1 MAKQTI
7 EPIKRSTL
15 SSMVAD
21 RLRELVISGA
31 YEPGAQLSEVELAER
46 FGVSRGP
53 IREGL
58 QRLVQ
63 DGLLRSEP
71 HRGVFVPKVG
81 PADIADIYLAREA
94 IEGAA
99 IRIVSAADDRM
110 TVVATLRDLVA
121 QMRVATT
128 AGRWAR
134 VVDLDMR
141 FHLEVVRASGSP
153 RLQRMYSTLIDETRV
168 VMSMTANVPGREDY
182 AEEHAEI
189 ADRIETGSVD
199 LAVATLARTF
209 HESRTTLTRQAAL
222 VASPADAAEAI

>member
-1 MAKQTI
+1 MSKQTI

-15 SSMVAD
+15 SSMVAE

-31 YEPGAQLSEVELAER
+31 YEPGSQLSEVELAER

-81 PADIADIYLAREA
+81 AADIADIYLARLA

-99 IRIVSAADDRM
+99 LRIVAAREDRAS
-110 TVVATLRDLVA
+110 TVALLQDLVT
-121 QMRVATT
+121 QMRTATT
-128 AGRWAR
+128 AGRWSR
-134 VVDLDMR
+134 VADLDMR
-141 FHLEVVRASGSP
+141 FHSEVVRASGST
-153 RLQRMYSTLIDETRV
+153 RLQRMYSMLIDETRV
-168 VMSMTANVPGREDY
+168 VLAMTANVTGREDLVD
-182 AEEHAEI
+182 EHRDI
-189 ADRIETGSVD
+189 ADHIEAGN
-199 LAVATLARTF
+199 AG
-209 HESRTTLTRQAAL
+209 
-222 VASPADAAEAI
+222 AAEAMLAQSFHDSEHALSVEHAHIDLTTRAT

>member
-15 SSMVAD
+15 SSMVAE

-31 YEPGAQLSEVELAER
+31 YPPGSQLSEVELAER

-81 PADIADIYLAREA
+81 PDDIADIYLARLA

-99 IRIVSAADDRM
+99 LRIVAAREDRAS
-110 TVVATLRDLVA
+110 TVALLQDLVA
-121 QMRVATT
+121 QMRTATT

-134 VVDLDMR
+134 VADLDMR
-141 FHLEVVRASGSP
+141 FHSEVVKASGST
-153 RLQRMYSTLIDETRV
+153 RLQRMYAMLIDETRV
-168 VMSMTANVPGREDY
+168 VLAMTANVTGREDLVD
-182 AEEHAEI
+182 EHRDI
-189 ADRIETGSVD
+189 ADYI
-199 LAVATLARTF
+199 VAGNAG
-209 HESRTTLTRQAAL
+209 
-222 VASPADAAEAI
+222 AAEAMLAQSFHDSEHALSVEHAHGDLAALAN

>member
-1 MAKQTI
+1 MPKQAI
-7 EPIKRSTL
+7 VRIKRSTL
-15 SSMVAD
+15 SSVVAE

-31 YEPGAQLSEVELAER
+31 YEPGAQLSEVDLAES

-81 PADIADIYLAREA
+81 PDDIADIYLAREA

-99 IRIVSAADDRM
+99 IRIVMALEDRAAI
-110 TVVATLRDLVA
+110 VATLRELVR
-121 QMRVATT
+121 QMRVATE
-128 AGRWAR
+128 AEKWAR
-134 VVDLDMR
+134 VADFDMK

-168 VMSMTANVPGREDY
+168 VMSMTANVSGREDY
-182 AEEHAEI
+182 ADEHGEI
-189 ADRIETGSVD
+189 ADRIEAGSVVA
-199 LAVATLARTF
+199 AVDTLARTF
-209 HESRTTLTRQAAL
+209 RESKATLTRAA
-222 VASPADAAEAI
+222 VGASEATAAESL